1 MNYILLGI
9 VIFEAIII
17 VNLEKEV
24 EQWKQVAA
32 NQKQMMKKWWY
43 EDTPGKE
50 LQK

>member
-32 NQKQMMKKWWY
+32 NQKEMMKKWWY
-43 EDTPGKE
+43 EDTPGKG
-50 LQK
+50 L

>member
-9 VIFEAIII
+9 VIVEAIII
-17 VNLEKEV
+17 MNLEKEV

-32 NQKQMMKKWWY
+32 NQKEMMKKWWY